1 MYLFGASLWFP
12 GFALFNAAG
21 AWGLQIALAIALVL
35 AGMMVLIMLGPSNPT
50 ATMAERRPWMVY
62 FGLAMLMEV
71 LCTLTSASGVAKSVQ
86 TFGVEAF
93 GWILSLTAAWWFCVD
108 TGNIE
113 TFLRGFKAAGYF
125 SGGYAIYQLIGLKV
139 GLPLAFIPLN
149 NQSFS
154 EIDFAM
160 AADLG
165 RANAFTPEP
174 SVLASLLM
182 VMIGMTF
189 ADVILEGGY
198 KRYALFLWML
208 LAFLATSSQSIAL
221 LPVFLIV
228 VWLYT
233 RTLWRKPRGLM
244 RSDFVGIGCM
254 VTGMLAVVLLS
265 EAVMTSFSRL
275 TDPAHNESATMRFA
289 DVIVGSAMFTA
300 RPLVGQG
307 LGSSGI
313 QMDSFL
319 TALGIASASGG
330 ITSGFFRVLAEEG
343 IAGLTVLAYGAYVS
357 LPRRRGEAP
366 SLATA
371 STMAALFCFVVATA
385 VVSAVFVG
393 YRNLYT
399 IWLIVPAG
407 LSLNTMLASAKARSR
422 QAPPQTAAIAPSGIS
437 L

>member
-21 AWGLQIALAIALVL
+21 AWGLQIALAIALLL
-35 AGMMVLIMLGPSNPT
+35 AGIMLLLMLGPSNPT
-50 ATMAERRPWMVY
+50 ARMAQRRSWMLY
-62 FGLAMLMEV
+62 FSLAMFVEI
-71 LCTLTSASGVAKSVQ
+71 LCTLTSVSGIGKSIQ
-86 TFGVEAF
+86 TFGVETF
-93 GWILSLTAAWWFCVD
+93 GWLLSLTVAWWFCID
-108 TGNIE
+108 TGNVDA
-113 TFLRGFKAAGYF
+113 FLRGFKASGYL
-125 SGGYAIYQLIGLKV
+125 SGGYAIYQLVGLKA

-182 VMIGMTF
+182 VMIGITF
-189 ADVILEGGY
+189 ADVILMGGY
-198 KRYALFLWML
+198 KRYGLFLWML

-221 LPVFLIV
+221 LPVFLGV
-228 VWLYT
+228 TWVYT
-233 RTLWRKPRGLM
+233 RSVWIKPRPLM
-244 RSDFVGIGCM
+244 RSDFVGIG
-254 VTGMLAVVLLS
+254 VLLTGILAVMLLS
-265 EAVMTSFSRL
+265 DAVMTSFSRL
-275 TDPAHNESATMRFA
+275 TDPAHNQSAAMRFA

-343 IAGLTVLAYGAYVS
+343 IAGLAVLVCGAYVS
-357 LPRRRGEAP
+357 LPRRREEAP
-366 SLATA
+366 SVQAA
-371 STMAALFCFVVATA
+371 STMAALFCFVTATA

-407 LSLNTMLASAKARSR
+407 LSLNAMLASATARRR
-422 QAPPQTAAIAPSGIS
+422 QAVNPATLAAPSGM
-437 L
+437 